1 MSEDRGE
8 TKEAA
13 IGSVISDVGSVVSDV
28 VSVVADVGSAVT
40 DVGSVVADVR
50 SVVPDVGSVVP
61 DNGSVVAD
69 VGSAIA
75 HNGSTRSGHCG
86 DTISTESL
94 ADYVKVKV
102 KPENVS
108 NEVAVKKEPT
118 PADETSNGGEFSLST
133 TNLTLIRNQQQQQEV
148 ELLRAESGVKVET
161 EEAKKPKLTNG
172 HHERRDH

>member
-13 IGSVISDVGSVVSDV
+13 IGSVIFDVGSAVADVGSVVPNV
-28 VSVVADVGSAVT
+28 ESVVPDVG
-40 DVGSVVADVR
+40 

-69 VGSAIA
+69 VGSAVA
-75 HNGSTRSGHCG
+75 DNGSTRSGHCS

-94 ADYVKVKV
+94 VDSVKVKV

-148 ELLRAESGVKVET
+148 ESLRAGSGVKVET

>member
-8 TKEAA
+8 TKETA
-13 IGSVISDVGSVVSDV
+13 IGPVVS
-28 VSVVADVGSAVT
+28 
-40 DVGSVVADVR
+40 
-50 SVVPDVGSVVP
+50 DVGSVVP
-61 DNGSVVAD
+61 DNGS
-69 VGSAIA
+69 
-75 HNGSTRSGHCG
+75 TRSGHCG
-86 DTISTESL
+86 ESTSTESL
-94 ADYVKVKV
+94 VDSVKVKV

-118 PADETSNGGEFSLST
+118 PADGTSNGGEFSLST

-148 ELLRAESGVKVET
+148 ESARAGSGVKVEV